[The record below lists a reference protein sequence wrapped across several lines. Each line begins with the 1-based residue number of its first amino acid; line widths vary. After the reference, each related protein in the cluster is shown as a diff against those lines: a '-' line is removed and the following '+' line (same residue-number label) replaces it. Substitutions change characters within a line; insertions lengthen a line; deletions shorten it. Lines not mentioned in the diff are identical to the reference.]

1 MIDEFR
7 AGKEKFEMYRLPR
20 LSTLIKIIDLKKIPH
35 LPKTGT
41 NPA

>member
-1 MIDEFR
+1 MIYEFR
-7 AGKEKFEMYRLPR
+7 AGKEKIEIHW
-20 LSTLIKIIDLKKIPH
+20 LSRLIKIIKLKKISR

>member
-7 AGKEKFEMYRLPR
+7 AGKEKIEIHW
-20 LSTLIKIIDLKKIPH
+20 LSRLIKIIKFKKISL

-41 NPA
+41 NRA